1 MIKKLHWLKTAVLQ
15 GGRPRTIRECRH
27 CGTTV
32 GSQRDACPECGTD
45 GIACYRLS
53 D

>member
-1 MIKKLHWLKTAVLQ
+1 MMRKLQWLKTAVLQ
-15 GGRPRTIRECRH
+15 GGRRRTIRECRR

-32 GSQRDACPECGTD
+32 NSQRDVCPECGTD

-53 D
+53 E